1 MTTFKAWISAFRLR
15 TLPLSFSN
23 IILGTALAIRQYDI
37 NYLTFSLILI
47 TTLLLQIISNLAND
61 YGDAK
66 KGTDNDNRVGPERA
80 VQSGNIS
87 LNQMKTGIIVSSILA
102 LLSGFFLLYTA
113 FKGQFDLSFVL
124 FFIIGLLA
132 IVAAIKY
139 TVGKKAYGYSGMGD
153 LFVFIFFGLVGVLG
167 TYFLL
172 TKSFELIL
180 ILPAITMGGFS
191 TAVLNL
197 NNMRDIKNDAEV
209 GKNTLVVKIGAER
222 AKQYHY
228 ALFFWSYLSFIT
240 YAYFTYS
247 THSFL
252 ILMIPIAIV
261 AIIHGIHLKKVAN
274 VNTPKDFDPE
284 LKKIAL
290 SSLLFS
296 ILIWLVVFFYI
307 K

>member
-1 MTTFKAWISAFRLR
+1 MTKLKSWVSAFRLR

-23 IILGTALAIRQYDI
+23 IILGTAIAMTKYEISYSI
-37 NYLTFSLILI
+37 FILILT
-47 TTLLLQIISNLAND
+47 TTLLLQIVSNLAND

-66 KGTDNDNRVGPERA
+66 KGTDNENRVGPERA

-87 LNQMKTGIIVSSILA
+87 LPQMKMGIIISSFLA
-102 LLSGFFLLYTA
+102 LLSGFSLLYIA
-113 FKGQFDLSFVL
+113 FKGQFDFTFIT

-132 IVAAIKY
+132 IIAAIKY

-172 TKSFELIL
+172 TKSFDLMV

-197 NNMRDIKNDAEV
+197 NNMRDIKNDAAV
-209 GKNTLVVKIGAER
+209 GKNTLVVKIGADK

-228 ALFFWSYLSFIT
+228 GLFFWSYLAFILFT
-240 YAYFTYS
+240 FFTYS
-247 THSFL
+247 LPLFL
-252 ILMIPIAIV
+252 IFMIPLICV
-261 AIIHGIHLKKVAN
+261 AIIHGFHLKKVASTQN
-274 VNTPKDFDPE
+274 PKDFDPE

-296 ILIWLVVFFYI
+296 ILIFSVVLICF
-307 K
+307 